1 MMQETGLD
9 APPAVREATAQYR
22 RDSDKIAR
30 FVDEMMEPDPHG
42 EIRTEE
48 AYQAYQSWCERNGH
62 RAESMSNWKQAMEAH
77 AEIKRKRPEG
87 AGRDANRFWYVL
99 GLKMKCGHLWSAVS

>member
-1 MMQETGLD
+1 MSYYKTCPLCGAHLD
-9 APPAVREATAQYR
+9 
-22 RDSDKIAR
+22 S
-30 FVDEMMEPDPHG
+30 G
-42 EIRTEE
+42 
-48 AYQAYQSWCERNGH
+48 ERNGH